1 MPFKSKSQERFLW
14 MRKKQGKLPG
24 VNLHEWADK
33 TGDRKL
39 PEHVADVKKE
49 SAMFRHGYLIGYLK
63 KQAGTSSETAA
74 SEMNT
79 SQDSVGPSSPALRSP
94 LSNPEATNAQAG
106 ETTLRGPET
115 GQYVHPREVVKHQ
128 TLPAMDTGSAPGDA
142 TPLAFTMSP

>member
-94 LSNPEATNAQAG
+94 LIKDK
-106 ETTLRGPET
+106 
-115 GQYVHPREVVKHQ
+115 EVVKHQ